1 LVVRYSMTTR
11 ARARAA
17 VRGMAADAQGP
28 RLRSRWRRI
37 GAGRITHICLRTVE
51 FIAALFIVGGLALA
65 SLLARGPL
73 RLVGMH
79 DQIQTSLQERVG
91 DRYAI
96 VLGPTYLMHD
106 SWGVGLGFKGLTVRD
121 AAGRTVLS
129 APSGKI
135 GLDPFAAALLD
146 VRVRRLELDGL
157 DLRLRVAADG
167 ALSLAVA
174 SDSGATPIPLLSPV
188 SAGAG
193 GTGLPALVGAAVE
206 TMAGATQALDR
217 LTLANGH
224 FEIDNEATQRSVVY
238 NDFAVVFDHSG
249 SSARATLSATG
260 PAGPW
265 TIAAQAA
272 EGDARTLSIR
282 AHDLSLADLQT
293 FDKKPTP
300 LTAEG
305 PVAIKLDAELAS
317 DSALRAFT
325 GQFTVGA
332 GRVRIN
338 NPDATPFF
346 IDEAS
351 GAVAWD
357 EDARRFRID
366 RLQVLAGLTH
376 VEMQGWMAPPADTA
390 KVWTTHLESRDAQFS
405 PERPGANPVPVE
417 SMVAD
422 ARFLETTSQFILDG
436 FTARGPTVD
445 VAVKAETAPDGD
457 GSSLKLNIDV
467 GPSATADLIRLWPQF
482 INPDV
487 REWCAQNL
495 HGGRLQGSLKSN
507 WTAADLDAMAHKRGL
522 PRESLHGEFTTR
534 DVGVDLL
541 PGLPIMMTDVG
552 TGSFTGHEFTVSGNH
567 ATMALSPS
575 RRVQANDLAFTVP
588 DITPRPIVDASSRAH
603 MTGTADSLADLLM
616 REPLRRQAGLTL
628 DPATVKGQ
636 AEGDLVLALKLG
648 KTARPEDTQ
657 FHASGALD
665 NLQIEKFLADE
676 KLDSATASFEADRNV
691 LKIAGDGELLG
702 AATHVDVA
710 RAPGEEGSAT
720 ITFALDAAGRAKRGL
735 NFGSWLTGPLPIK
748 LKAPLTRA
756 SAEVEIDLT
765 PAGVDNPV
773 PGLSKP
779 AGKPGKATFLV
790 KPTPDGASLS
800 NIAIELGVPMFRGSA
815 QMDPAGAIESATI
828 TQARIA
834 AGDDFKFDVVN
845 GESSLKVSAR
855 GASLDARA
863 FVKSI
868 LEGGSSGQSATKDF
882 DLDARIA
889 SVTGS
894 NKQAI
899 TNMELTASRRGGET
913 RLGNL
918 RGRIGG
924 GAVTATGSGGETRI
938 STSDAGALLRFAN
951 LYSHLEGGD
960 LNLLLRSRGEVSA
973 GEATL
978 TDFVLRDEPAFR
990 QLVSAAPQRASA
1002 GGAAAPVDAAR
1013 VRFEKMTASFERSPG
1028 KLTIQDGVIYNPS
1041 IGLTTQG
1048 AIDFEHN
1055 QIDVSGSFVPA
1066 YTVNTMLTKIPLV
1079 GVLLSGGENDGV
1091 FGLNYRVH
1099 GSMSS
1104 PTLTVNPLSA
1114 IAPGILRRILGAIDG
1129 TTSRGAAHEPAGTAD
1144 TATRRPAR

>member
-1 LVVRYSMTTR
+1 M
-11 ARARAA
+11 
-17 VRGMAADAQGP
+17 RGMAADAQGP
-28 RLRSRWRRI
+28 RLPSRWRRI
-37 GAGRITHICLRTVE
+37 GAGRVAHICLRTVE
-51 FIAALFIVGGLALA
+51 VIAALFIVGGLALA

-96 VLGPTYLMHD
+96 LLGPTYLMHD

-129 APSGKI
+129 APSGKL

-174 SDSGATPIPLLSPV
+174 SDPGATPIPLPGPV

-193 GTGLPALVGAAVE
+193 GTGLAPLVGGAVE
-206 TMAGATQALDR
+206 AMAGATQALDR

-224 FEIDNEATQRSVVY
+224 FEIDNEATQRSVIY

-249 SSARATLSATG
+249 SSARAALSATG

-265 TIAAQAA
+265 TITAQAA
-272 EGDARTLSIR
+272 EGDTRTLSIR

-293 FDKKPTP
+293 FDKKPP
-300 LTAEG
+300 PVTAEG
-305 PVAIKLDAELAS
+305 PVAIKLDAELTP
-317 DSALRAFT
+317 DSALRAFS
-325 GQFTVGA
+325 GQFSIGA
-332 GRVRIN
+332 GRVRID
-338 NPDATPFF
+338 NPDAVPFF

-351 GAVAWD
+351 GAMAWD
-357 EDARRFRID
+357 EDARRFRIV

-376 VEMQGWMAPPADTA
+376 VDAQGWMAPPTDTA
-390 KVWTTHLESRDAQFS
+390 KIWTTHLESRDAQFG
-405 PERPGANPVPVE
+405 PERPGATPVALE
-417 SMVAD
+417 SMVFD
-422 ARFLETTSQFILDG
+422 ARFLEATSRFILDG
-436 FTARGPTVD
+436 LTARGPTVD

-457 GSSLKLNIDV
+457 GSSLKLNIDA
-467 GPSATADLIRLWPQF
+467 GSSATADLIRLWPQF

-495 HGGRLQGSLKSN
+495 HGGRLQGSLTAN

-541 PGLPIMMTDVG
+541 PGLPIMMTDEG

-603 MTGTADSLADLLM
+603 MTGTADSLADLVM
-616 REPLRRQAGLTL
+616 REPLRRQAGLTI

-636 AEGDLVLALKLG
+636 AEGDLVLDLKLG

-676 KLDSATASFEADRNV
+676 KFESATASFEADRNT

-779 AGKPGKATFLV
+779 AGKPGRATFLV
-790 KPTPDGASLS
+790 KPQAVGASLG
-800 NIAIELGVPMFRGSA
+800 NIVIDLGVPVFRGSA
-815 QMDPAGAIESATI
+815 QMDSAGAVESATI

-834 AGDDFKFDVVN
+834 AGDDFKVDVVN
-845 GESSLKVSAR
+845 GQSSLKISAR

-863 FVKSI
+863 FVRSI
-868 LEGGSSGQSATKDF
+868 LEGSSSGQSAKDF
-882 DLDARIA
+882 DLDAKIA
-889 SVTGS
+889 SVTGA

-899 TNMELTASRRGGET
+899 TNMDLTASRRDGET
-913 RLGNL
+913 RLGTL
-918 RGRIGG
+918 RGRIGA
-924 GAVTATGSGGETRI
+924 GAVVATGSSGETRI

-960 LNLLLRSRGEVSA
+960 LNLLLRSRGEASA

-990 QLVSAAPQRASA
+990 QLVSAAPQRASQ
-1002 GGAAAPVDAAR
+1002 GAAPTVDAAR
-1013 VRFEKMTASFERSPG
+1013 VHFEKMTATFERSPG
-1028 KLTIQDGVIYNPS
+1028 KLAIEDAVIYNPS
-1041 IGLTTQG
+1041 VGITAQG
-1048 AIDFEHN
+1048 GVDFERN
-1055 QIDVSGSFVPA
+1055 QLDLSGSFVPA
-1066 YTVNTMLTKIPLV
+1066 YSVNTMLTKIPLV
-1079 GVLLSGGENDGV
+1079 GLLLSGGENGGV
-1091 FGLNYRVH
+1091 FGINYRVH
-1099 GSMSS
+1099 GSMSD
-1104 PTLTVNPLSA
+1104 PTVSVNPLSA
-1114 IAPGILRRILGAIDG
+1114 IAPGIFHRILSAIDG
-1129 TTSRGAAHEPAGTAD
+1129 TTSRGAGVHEPAETGA
-1144 TATRRPAR
+1144 TATRRPTR

>member
-1 LVVRYSMTTR
+1 M
-11 ARARAA
+11 
-17 VRGMAADAQGP
+17 RGMAADAEGP
-28 RLRSRWRRI
+28 RLRPRRRRLAARRI
-37 GAGRITHICLRTVE
+37 AHICLRLVE
-51 FIAALFIVGGLALA
+51 CVAALFIVGGLALA

-96 VLGPTYLMHD
+96 NLGPTYLMHD

-129 APSGKI
+129 APSGKL

-174 SDSGATPIPLLSPV
+174 SDSGATPIPLS
-188 SAGAG
+188 GATLEG
-193 GTGLPALVGAAVE
+193 ESGPALAALVRAAAE
-206 TMAGATQALDR
+206 TMAGAAQALDR

-224 FEIDNEATQRSVVY
+224 FEVENEATQRSVVY
-238 NDFAVVFDHSG
+238 NDFAVTFDHSG
-249 SSARATLSATG
+249 STANARISATG

-265 TIAAQAA
+265 TIAAHASD
-272 EGDARTLSIR
+272 GDAPTLSIQG
-282 AHDLSLADLQT
+282 HDLSLADLQT
-293 FDKKPTP
+293 FDRRPPP

-305 PVAIKLDAELAS
+305 PIAFRVDAAVTPE
-317 DSALRAFT
+317 SALRELTGRFT
-325 GQFTVGA
+325 LGA

-338 NPDATPFF
+338 NPDAAPFF

-351 GAVAWD
+351 GAMAWD
-357 EDARRFRID
+357 EGARRFRID

-376 VEMQGWMAPPADTA
+376 VETHGWVAPPADA
-390 KVWTTHLESRDAQFS
+390 ARVWSAHLESDGAQFG
-405 PERPGANPVPVE
+405 PERPGANPVALQ
-417 SMVAD
+417 SMVFD
-422 ARFLETTSQFILDG
+422 ARFLETTSHFIIDG
-436 FTARGPTVD
+436 LTARGPTVD
-445 VAVKAETAPDGD
+445 VTLKAETAPDGE
-457 GSSLKLNIDV
+457 GSSLKLAIDA
-467 GPSATADLIRLWPQF
+467 GPSATSDLIRLWPQF

-487 REWCAQNL
+487 RQWCAENL
-495 HGGRLQGSLKSN
+495 HGGRLQGSMKAD
-507 WTAADLDAMAHKRGL
+507 WTAADLDAMEHKRGL
-522 PRESLHGEFTTR
+522 PRDSLHGEFTTH
-534 DVGVDLL
+534 DVGVDLM
-541 PGLPIMMTDVG
+541 PGLPIMVTDEGSG
-552 TGSFTGHEFTVSGNH
+552 TFTGHEFTVSGSH
-567 ATMALSPS
+567 ATMVLSPS
-575 RRVQANDLAFTVP
+575 RRVQANSLTFTVP
-588 DITPRPIVDASSRAH
+588 DTTPRAIVDASAKAH
-603 MTGTADSLADLLM
+603 MSGTADALADLLM
-616 REPLRRQAGLTL
+616 REPLRRQAGLAL
-628 DPATVKGQ
+628 DPGTVKGQ

-676 KLDSATASFEADRNV
+676 KLDQATAAFEADRTE
-691 LKIAGDGELLG
+691 LKIVGDGQLLG
-702 AATHVDVA
+702 APTHVDVA
-710 RAPGEEGSAT
+710 RAPGEEGTAT

-765 PAGVDNPV
+765 AAGVDNPV

-800 NIAIELGVPMFRGSA
+800 NIAIELSGPTFRGSA
-815 QMDPAGAIESATI
+815 QMDPSGAVESATI
-828 TQARIA
+828 TQGRIA
-834 AGDDFKFDVVN
+834 PGDDFKVDAVN
-845 GESSLKVSAR
+845 GPASLKLSVR

-868 LEGGSSGQSATKDF
+868 LEGTSSGHAATKDF
-882 DLDARIA
+882 DLDAKIA
-889 SVTGS
+889 NVAGS

-913 RLGNL
+913 RLGRL
-918 RGRIGG
+918 RGRIGA
-924 GAVTATGSGGETRI
+924 GAVMATGSGGETRI
-938 STSDAGALLRFAN
+938 TTSDAGALLRFAN

-960 LNLLLRSRGEVSA
+960 LNLLLRSRGDVSA
-973 GEATL
+973 GDALL

-990 QLVSAAPQRASA
+990 QLVSAGPQRASA
-1002 GGAAAPVDAAR
+1002 NGGAPIDAAR
-1013 VRFEKMTASFERSPG
+1013 VRFEKMTASFERAPG
-1028 KLTIQDGVIYNPS
+1028 KIAIRDGVIYNPS

-1066 YTVNTMLTKIPLV
+1066 YSVNTMLTKIPLV
-1079 GVLLSGGENDGV
+1079 GLLLSGGNNDGV
-1091 FGLNYRVH
+1091 FGLSYRVH
-1099 GSMSS
+1099 GSMSG

-1129 TTSRGAAHEPAGTAD
+1129 TTSHGGARDPDETSE
-1144 TATRRPAR
+1144 TVTRPPAR

>member
-1 LVVRYSMTTR
+1 MTTR

-96 VLGPTYLMHD
+96 ILGPPYLMHV

-135 GLDPFAAALLD
+135 GLDPFAAAFLD

-174 SDSGATPIPLLSPV
+174 SDSGATPIPLPSPV

-193 GTGLPALVGAAVE
+193 GTGLAALVGAAVE

-272 EGDARTLSIR
+272 EGDARTLSIQ

-293 FDKKPTP
+293 FDKKPPP

-305 PVAIKLDAELAS
+305 PVAIKLDAELAP

-325 GQFTVGA
+325 GQFSIGA

-405 PERPGANPVPVE
+405 HERPGANPVPVE

-487 REWCAQNL
+487 REWCAQSL

-522 PRESLHGEFTTR
+522 PRESLQGEFTTR

-657 FHASGALD
+657 FHAGGALD
-665 NLQIEKFLADE
+665 NLQIERFLADE
-676 KLDSATASFEADRNV
+676 KLESATATFEADRNV

-735 NFGSWLTGPLPIK
+735 NFGSWLTGSLPIK

-765 PAGVDNPV
+765 PAGVDNFV

-790 KPTPDGASLS
+790 KPAPEGASLS

-834 AGDDFKFDVVN
+834 AGDDFKVDVVN

-863 FVKSI
+863 FVRSI

-899 TNMELTASRRGGET
+899 TNLELTASRRGGET

-918 RGRIGG
+918 RGRIGA

-1091 FGLNYRVH
+1091 FGLSYRVH

-1114 IAPGILRRILGAIDG
+1114 IAPGILRRILAAIDG

>member
-1 LVVRYSMTTR
+1 
-11 ARARAA
+11 
-17 VRGMAADAQGP
+17 MAADAQGP

-37 GAGRITHICLRTVE
+37 GAARITHVCLRTVE

-96 VLGPTYLMHD
+96 DLGPTYLMHD

-174 SDSGATPIPLLSPV
+174 SDSGATPIPLPSPAF
-188 SAGAG
+188 AGAG
-193 GTGLPALVGAAVE
+193 GTGLAALVGAAVE
-206 TMAGATQALDR
+206 AMAGATQALDR

-224 FEIDNEATQRSVVY
+224 FEIDNEATQRSVIY

-249 SSARATLSATG
+249 SSAHAALSATG

-265 TIAAQAA
+265 TITAQAA
-272 EGDARTLSIR
+272 EGDGRTLSIR
-282 AHDLSLADLQT
+282 AHDLSLADLQA
-293 FDKKPTP
+293 FDKKPPP

-305 PVAIKLDAELAS
+305 PVAIKLDAELAP
-317 DSALRAFT
+317 DSTLRSFT
-325 GQFTVGA
+325 GRFTIGA
-332 GRVRIN
+332 GRVHIN
-338 NPDATPFF
+338 NPDAVPFF

-351 GAVAWD
+351 GAIAWD
-357 EDARRFRID
+357 ENARRYRVD

-376 VEMQGWMAPPADTA
+376 VDAQGWMAPPTDTA
-390 KVWTTHLESRDAQFS
+390 KVWTAHLESRGAQFG
-405 PERPGANPVPVE
+405 PERPGANPVTLE
-417 SMVAD
+417 SMVFD
-422 ARFLETTSQFILDG
+422 ARFLETPSRFILDG
-436 FTARGPTVD
+436 LTARGPTVD
-445 VAVKAETAPDGD
+445 VAVKAATAPDGD
-457 GSSLKLNIDV
+457 GSSLKLDIDA
-467 GPSATADLIRLWPQF
+467 GPSATSDLIRLWPQF

-495 HGGRLQGSLKSN
+495 HGGRLQGSLKAN

-541 PGLPIMMTDVG
+541 PGLPIMMTDQG

-567 ATMALSPS
+567 ATMVLSPS
-575 RRVQANDLAFTVP
+575 RRVQASDLAFTVP
-588 DITPRPIVDASSRAH
+588 DITPRPIVDASAKAH

-657 FHASGALD
+657 FHASGSLD

-710 RAPGEEGSAT
+710 RAPGEEGLAT

-756 SAEVEIDLT
+756 NAEVEIDLT
-765 PAGVDNPV
+765 PASVDNPV

-779 AGKPGKATFLV
+779 AGRPGKATFLV
-790 KPTPDGASLS
+790 RPTPEGASLS
-800 NIAIELGVPMFRGSA
+800 NIAVELGVPMFRGSA

-834 AGDDFKFDVVN
+834 AGDDFKVDVVN
-845 GESSLKVSAR
+845 GPASLKVSAR

-868 LEGGSSGQSATKDF
+868 LDGSSSGQSATKDF
-882 DLDARIA
+882 DIDARIA
-889 SVTGS
+889 SVLGS

-899 TNMELTASRRGGET
+899 TNMELTASRRGGQT

-960 LNLLLRSRGEVSA
+960 LNLLLRSRGDLSA

-978 TDFVLRDEPAFR
+978 IDFVLRDEPAFR
-990 QLVSAAPQRASA
+990 QLISAGPQRTTEG
-1002 GGAAAPVDAAR
+1002 GGAPIDASR
-1013 VRFEKMTASFERSPG
+1013 VRFEKMTASFERTPG
-1028 KLTIQDGVIYNPS
+1028 KLAIEDGVIYNPS
-1041 IGLTTQG
+1041 VGLTTQG
-1048 AIDFEHN
+1048 GIDFEHN

-1079 GVLLSGGENDGV
+1079 GLLLSGGENDGV
-1091 FGLNYRVH
+1091 FGLSYRVH

-1104 PTLTVNPLSA
+1104 PTLSVNPLSA
-1114 IAPGILRRILGAIDG
+1114 IAPGILRRMLGAIDG
-1129 TTSRGAAHEPAGTAD
+1129 TTSRGAAREPAATGD
-1144 TATRRPAR
+1144 TATRRPAAR

>member
-1 LVVRYSMTTR
+1 M
-11 ARARAA
+11 
-17 VRGMAADAQGP
+17 
-28 RLRSRWRRI
+28 
-37 GAGRITHICLRTVE
+37 
-51 FIAALFIVGGLALA
+51 AALFIVGGLALA

-96 VLGPTYLMHD
+96 DLGPTYLMHD

-135 GLDPFAAALLD
+135 GLDLFAAALLD

-174 SDSGATPIPLLSPV
+174 GDSGATPIPLPSAASSGGASP
-188 SAGAG
+188 
-193 GTGLPALVGAAVE
+193 GLVALVRAAAE

-238 NDFAVVFDHSG
+238 KDFAVTFDHSG
-249 SSARATLSATG
+249 SRAHAAISATG

-265 TIAAQAA
+265 TIAAQASG
-272 EGDARTLSIR
+272 GDAPTLSIQGR
-282 AHDLSLADLQT
+282 DLSLADLQA
-293 FDKKPTP
+293 FDTKPPP

-305 PVAIKLDAELAS
+305 PIAFKLDAEVTAES
-317 DSALRAFT
+317 TLRAFT
-325 GQFTVGA
+325 GRFTVGA
-332 GRVRIN
+332 GRVRFN
-338 NPDATPFF
+338 NPDAVPFF
-346 IDEAS
+346 LDEAS

-357 EDARRFRID
+357 EDARRFRVD
-366 RLQVLAGLTH
+366 RIQVLAGLTH
-376 VEMQGWMAPPADTA
+376 VEMQGWMAPPAGA
-390 KVWTTHLESRDAQFS
+390 ARVWSAHLESQGAQLG
-405 PERPGANPVPVE
+405 PERPGANPVVLE
-417 SMVAD
+417 SMVLD
-422 ARFLETTSQFILDG
+422 ARFLETTSQFILEG
-436 FTARGPTVD
+436 LKARGPSVD
-445 VAVKAETAPDGD
+445 VAVSAETAPDGD
-457 GSSLKLNIDV
+457 GSSLKLNIDA
-467 GPSATADLIRLWPQF
+467 GSSATADLIRLWPQY

-495 HGGRLQGSLKSN
+495 HGGRLQGSLKANFS
-507 WTAADLDAMAHKRGL
+507 AADMDAMAHKRGL
-522 PRESLHGEFTTR
+522 PRESLHGEFTTH
-534 DVGVDLL
+534 DVGVDLM
-541 PGLPIMMTDVG
+541 PGLPVMMTEEG
-552 TGSFTGHEFTVSGNH
+552 TGSFTGHEFSVSGNH
-567 ATMALSPS
+567 AIMVLSPS

-588 DITPRPIVDASSRAH
+588 DITPRPIVDASAKAH

-616 REPLRRQAGLTL
+616 LEPLRRQAGLTL
-628 DPATVKGQ
+628 DPATVKGH
-636 AEGDLVLALKLG
+636 AEGDLVLDLKLG

-665 NLQIEKFLADE
+665 DLQIDKFLGGE
-676 KLDSATASFEADRNV
+676 KLESATASFEADRNA
-691 LKIAGDGELLG
+691 LKIIGDGEVLG

-720 ITFALDAAGRAKRGL
+720 ITFVVDAAGRAKRGL

-756 SAEVEIDLT
+756 NAEVEIDLT
-765 PAGVDNPV
+765 PAGIDNPI

-790 KPTPDGASLS
+790 KPAAEGASLS

-815 QMDPAGAIESATI
+815 QMSPDGGVESATI

-834 AGDDFKFDVVN
+834 AGDDFKVDVVN
-845 GESSLKVSAR
+845 GQSSLKISAR
-855 GASLDARA
+855 GASLDARP

-868 LEGGSSGQSATKDF
+868 LEGTSSGQTAAKDF

-894 NKQAI
+894 YKQTI

-918 RGRIGG
+918 RGRIGAG
-924 GAVTATGSGGETRI
+924 TVAATGSSGETRI
-938 STSDAGALLRFAN
+938 TTSDAGALVRFAN
-951 LYSHLEGGD
+951 LYSHLEGGQ
-960 LNLLLRSRGEVSA
+960 LSLLLRSRGEVSA

-990 QLVSAAPQRASA
+990 QLVSAAPQRASD
-1002 GGAAAPVDAAR
+1002 GKAAPVDAAR
-1013 VRFEKMTASFERSPG
+1013 VTFEKMTASFERSPG
-1028 KLTIQDGVIYNPS
+1028 KLAIQDAVIYNPNVG
-1041 IGLTTQG
+1041 ITAQG
-1048 AIDFEHN
+1048 GIDFQHN
-1055 QIDVSGSFVPA
+1055 QVDLSGSFVPA
-1066 YTVNTMLTKIPLV
+1066 YSVNTMLTKIPLV
-1079 GVLLSGGENDGV
+1079 GLLLSGGENGGV
-1091 FGLNYRVH
+1091 FGINYRVH
-1099 GSMSS
+1099 GSMTDPAVS
-1104 PTLTVNPLSA
+1104 VNPLSA
-1114 IAPGILRRILGAIDG
+1114 IAPGIFHRILSAIDG
-1129 TTSRGAAHEPAGTAD
+1129 TTTRGADVHEPAETGD
-1144 TATRRPAR
+1144 TATTRRPAR

>member
-1 LVVRYSMTTR
+1 MRN
-11 ARARAA
+11 
-17 VRGMAADAQGP
+17 MAADAQGP
-28 RLRSRWRRI
+28 RLRSRWPRI
-37 GAGRITHICLRTVE
+37 PAGRLTHVCLRTVE
-51 FIAALFIVGGLALA
+51 FAAALFIVGGLALA

-96 VLGPTYLMHD
+96 ALGPTYLMHD
-106 SWGVGLGFKGLTVRD
+106 SWGVGLGFKGFTVRD

-129 APSGKI
+129 APSGKL
-135 GLDPFAAALLD
+135 GLDPFRLPFLD
-146 VRVRRLELDGL
+146 VRVSRLELDGL
-157 DLRLRVAADG
+157 DMRLRVAADG

-174 SDSGATPIPLLSPV
+174 SDSGGTPIPL
-188 SAGAG
+188 AGVTSTDG
-193 GTGLPALVGAAVE
+193 NDTGLAAFVRAAAE

-238 NDFAVVFDHSG
+238 KDFAVTFDHSG
-249 SSARATLSATG
+249 STAHARIAATG

-265 TIAAQAA
+265 TIAAQASDSSA
-272 EGDARTLSIR
+272 PTLSVQG
-282 AHDLSLADLQT
+282 HDLSLADLQA
-293 FDKKPTP
+293 FDKAPPP

-305 PVAIKLDAELAS
+305 PIAFKLDAELTPE
-317 DSALRAFT
+317 SALRAFAAR
-325 GQFTVGA
+325 FTVGA

-338 NPDATPFF
+338 NPDAVPFS

-351 GAVAWD
+351 GAMAWD
-357 EDARRFRID
+357 QDARRFRVD

-376 VEMQGWMAPPADTA
+376 VEAQGWIAPPADAA
-390 KVWTTHLESRDAQFS
+390 KVWNAHLESSRAQFS
-405 PERPGANPVPVE
+405 PERPGANPVALE
-417 SMVAD
+417 SIIFD
-422 ARFLETTSQFILDG
+422 ARFLEPTSQFVIDG
-436 FTARGPTVD
+436 LRARGPTVD
-445 VAVKAETAPDGD
+445 VAIKAETAPDGK
-457 GSSLKLNIDV
+457 GSSLKLGIDV
-467 GPSATADLIRLWPQF
+467 GPSATSDLIRLWPQF

-495 HGGRLQGSLKSN
+495 HGGRLQGSLKAD

-541 PGLPIMMTDVG
+541 PGLPVMMTDEG
-552 TGSFTGHEFTVSGNH
+552 TGSFTGHEFTVSGNR
-567 ATMALSPS
+567 ATMVLSPS
-575 RRVQANDLAFTVP
+575 RRVQANGLVFTVP
-588 DITPRPIVDASSRAH
+588 DITPRPIIDASAQAH
-603 MTGTADSLADLLM
+603 MTGTADALADLLM

-636 AEGDLVLALKLG
+636 AEGDLVLDLKLG

-657 FHASGALD
+657 FHATGELD

-676 KLDSATASFEADRNV
+676 KLDSATAVFEADRNA

-710 RAPGEEGSAT
+710 RALGEEGSAT
-720 ITFALDAAGRAKRGL
+720 VTFALDAAGRAKRGL

-790 KPTPDGASLS
+790 KPTPEGASLS
-800 NIAIELGVPMFRGSA
+800 NIAIELGVPMLHGSA
-815 QMDPAGAIESATI
+815 QMDPDGAIESATI

-834 AGDDFKFDVVN
+834 PGDDFKVDVVN
-845 GESSLKVSAR
+845 GPASLKASVR

-863 FVKSI
+863 FVKSV
-868 LEGGSSGQSATKDF
+868 LEGTSSGQAAAKDF
-882 DLDARIA
+882 DLDAKIA
-889 SVTGS
+889 SVIGS
-894 NKQAI
+894 NKQTI
-899 TNMELTASRRGGET
+899 TNMELTASRRAGET
-913 RLGNL
+913 RFGSLH
-918 RGRIGG
+918 GRIGAG
-924 GAVTATGSGGETRI
+924 VVMATGSGGETRI

-960 LNLLLRSRGEVSA
+960 LNLLLRSHGDLSA

-990 QLVSAAPQRASA
+990 QLVSAAPQRASE
-1002 GGAAAPVDAAR
+1002 GGAAAVDAAR
-1013 VRFEKMTASFERSPG
+1013 VRFEKMTASFERTPG
-1028 KLTIQDGVIYNPS
+1028 KLAIQDAVIYNPS
-1041 IGLTTQG
+1041 VGLTAQG
-1048 AIDFEHN
+1048 GIDFEHN
-1055 QIDVSGSFVPA
+1055 QVDLSGSFVPA

-1079 GVLLSGGENDGV
+1079 GVLLSGGQNDGV
-1091 FGLNYRVH
+1091 FGLSYRVH
-1099 GSMSS
+1099 GSMSG

-1114 IAPGILRRILGAIDG
+1114 IAPGILRRMLGAIDG
-1129 TTSRGAAHEPAGTAD
+1129 TTSRGAHEPAEAGD
-1144 TATRRPAR
+1144 TVTRRPAR

>member
-1 LVVRYSMTTR
+1 MTTRTR
-11 ARARAA
+11 ARAAM
-17 VRGMAADAQGP
+17 RGMAADAQGP

-37 GAGRITHICLRTVE
+37 GAGRIAHICLRTVE
-51 FIAALFIVGGLALA
+51 CIAVLFIVGGLALA

-167 ALSLAVA
+167 ALSLAVV
-174 SDSGATPIPLLSPV
+174 SDSGATPIPLPSPV

-193 GTGLPALVGAAVE
+193 GTGLAVLVGAAVE
-206 TMAGATQALDR
+206 TMAGATLALDR
-217 LTLANGH
+217 FTLANGH

-272 EGDARTLSIR
+272 EGDARTLSIQ

-293 FDKKPTP
+293 FDKKPPP

-305 PVAIKLDAELAS
+305 PVAIKLDAELAP
-317 DSALRAFT
+317 DSALRAFS
-325 GQFTVGA
+325 GQFSIGA

-338 NPDATPFF
+338 K
-346 IDEAS
+346 
-351 GAVAWD
+351 
-357 EDARRFRID
+357 
-366 RLQVLAGLTH
+366 LQVLAGLTH

-588 DITPRPIVDASSRAH
+588 DITPRPIVDATSRAH

-628 DPATVKGQ
+628 DPATIKGQ

-657 FHASGALD
+657 FHAGGALD

-676 KLDSATASFEADRNV
+676 KLESATATFEADRDS
-691 LKIAGDGELLG
+691 LKIAGDGQVFG
-702 AATHVDVA
+702 TPTHVEVA

-720 ITFALDAAGRAKRGL
+720 ITFALDAAGRARRGI
-735 NFGSWLTGPLPIK
+735 NFGSWLTGSLPIK

-765 PAGVDNPV
+765 PAGVENPV

-790 KPTPDGASLS
+790 KPSPEGASLS
-800 NIAIELGVPMFRGSA
+800 NIAIELGVPIFRGSA

-834 AGDDFKFDVVN
+834 AGDDFKVDVIN
-845 GESSLKVSAR
+845 GESSLKISAR

-882 DLDARIA
+882 DLDARIVI
-889 SVTGS
+889 VTGS

-913 RLGNL
+913 RLGDL

-978 TDFVLRDEPAFR
+978 TDFILRDEPAFR

-1091 FGLNYRVH
+1091 FGLSYRVH

-1114 IAPGILRRILGAIDG
+1114 IAPGILRRILAAIDG

>member
-1 LVVRYSMTTR
+1 MTTR

-28 RLRSRWRRI
+28 RLRPRWRRI
-37 GAGRITHICLRTVE
+37 SAGRITHICLRTVE
-51 FIAALFIVGGLALA
+51 FIAALFIISGLALA

-106 SWGVGLGFKGLTVRD
+106 SWGVGLGFKGFTVRD

-129 APSGKI
+129 APSGKL

-174 SDSGATPIPLLSPV
+174 SDSVATPIPLPGATS
-188 SAGAG
+188 SASGGAP
-193 GTGLPALVGAAVE
+193 GLAALVRAAAE
-206 TMAGATQALDR
+206 TMAGAAQALDR

-224 FEIDNEATQRSVVY
+224 FEIQNDATQRSVVY
-238 NDFAVVFDHSG
+238 RDFAVVFDHSV
-249 SSARATLSATG
+249 SRAQATISATG

-265 TIAAQAA
+265 TIAAQASD
-272 EGDARTLSIR
+272 GDAPTLSIQG
-282 AHDLSLADLQT
+282 HDLSLADLQA
-293 FDKKPTP
+293 FDKKPPP

-305 PVAIKLDAELAS
+305 PIAFRLDAEVTPE
-317 DSALRAFT
+317 SALRVFT
-325 GQFTVGA
+325 GRFTVGA

-338 NPDATPFF
+338 NPDAVPFF

-351 GAVAWD
+351 GAMAWD
-357 EDARRFRID
+357 EDVRRFRVD

-376 VEMQGWMAPPADTA
+376 VEMQGWMAPPTDTTR
-390 KVWTTHLESRDAQFS
+390 VWTTHLESRDAQFS

-417 SMVAD
+417 SLVAD
-422 ARFLETTSQFILDG
+422 ARFLETTSQFILDRL
-436 FTARGPTVD
+436 TARGPTVD
-445 VAVKAETAPDGD
+445 VGVRAEAAPDGD

-495 HGGRLQGSLKSN
+495 HGGRLQGSLKAN
-507 WTAADLDAMAHKRGL
+507 WTAADMDAMAHKRGL
-522 PRESLHGEFTTR
+522 PRESLHGEFTTH
-534 DVGVDLL
+534 DVGVDLM
-541 PGLPIMMTDVG
+541 PGLPIMMSDEG

-588 DITPRPIVDASSRAH
+588 DITPRAIVDASSKAH
-603 MTGTADSLADLLM
+603 MTGTADSLADLLT
-616 REPLRRQAGLTL
+616 REPLRRQVGLTI

-636 AEGDLVLALKLG
+636 AEGDLLLDLKLG

-657 FHASGALD
+657 FHVSGALE

-676 KLDSATASFEADRNV
+676 KLELATAAFQANRNM
-691 LKIAGDGELLG
+691 LKIVGDGDLLG
-702 AATHVDVA
+702 AATHVEVA
-710 RAPGEEGSAT
+710 RAPGEEGTAT
-720 ITFALDAAGRAKRGL
+720 LTFALDAAARARRGL
-735 NFGSWLTGPLPIK
+735 NFSSWLTGPLPVK
-748 LKAPLTRA
+748 LKAPLSRA

-765 PAGVDNPV
+765 PAGVDNFV

-790 KPTPDGASLS
+790 KPSPEGASLS

-834 AGDDFKFDVVN
+834 AGDDFKVDVVN
-845 GESSLKVSAR
+845 GESLLKISAH

-882 DLDARIA
+882 DLDARIG

-899 TNMELTASRRGGET
+899 TNMELTATRRGGET

-918 RGRIGG
+918 RGKIGA
-924 GAVTATGSGGETRI
+924 GAVVATGSGGETRI
-938 STSDAGALLRFAN
+938 STTDAGALVRFAN
-951 LYSHLEGGD
+951 LYSRLEGGD

-973 GEATL
+973 GEAAL

-990 QLVSAAPQRASA
+990 QLVSAAPQRTSEE
-1002 GGAAAPVDAAR
+1002 GVVSVDAAR
-1013 VRFEKMTASFERSPG
+1013 VRFQKMTASFERTPG
-1028 KLTIQDGVIYNPS
+1028 KLSIEDAVIYNPNV
-1041 IGLTTQG
+1041 GLTAQG
-1048 AIDFEHN
+1048 GIDFQHN
-1055 QIDVSGSFVPA
+1055 QIDLSGSFVPA

-1079 GVLLSGGENDGV
+1079 GVLLSGGENGGV
-1091 FGLNYRVH
+1091 FGINYRVH
-1099 GSMSS
+1099 GSMSD
-1104 PTLTVNPLSA
+1104 PTVSVNALSA
-1114 IAPGILRRILGAIDG
+1114 IAPGIFHRILSAIDG
-1129 TTSRGAAHEPAGTAD
+1129 TTSRSGARDPAETGAAM
-1144 TATRRPAR
+1144 TRRPAR

>member
-1 LVVRYSMTTR
+1 MTTR

-28 RLRSRWRRI
+28 RLRPRWRRI
-37 GAGRITHICLRTVE
+37 SAGRITHICLRTVE
-51 FIAALFIVGGLALA
+51 FIAALFIISGLALA

-106 SWGVGLGFKGLTVRD
+106 SWGVGLGFKGFTVRD

-129 APSGKI
+129 APSGKL

-174 SDSGATPIPLLSPV
+174 SDSVATPIPLPGATS
-188 SAGAG
+188 SASGGAP
-193 GTGLPALVGAAVE
+193 GLAALVRAAAE
-206 TMAGATQALDR
+206 TMAGAAQALDR

-224 FEIDNEATQRSVVY
+224 FEIQNDATQRSVVY
-238 NDFAVVFDHSG
+238 RDFAVVFDHSV
-249 SSARATLSATG
+249 SRAQATISATG

-265 TIAAQAA
+265 TIAAQASD
-272 EGDARTLSIR
+272 GDAPTLSIQG
-282 AHDLSLADLQT
+282 HDLSLADLQA
-293 FDKKPTP
+293 FDKKPPP

-305 PVAIKLDAELAS
+305 PIAFRLDAEVTPE
-317 DSALRAFT
+317 SALRVFT
-325 GQFTVGA
+325 GRFTVGA

-338 NPDATPFF
+338 NPDAVPFF

-351 GAVAWD
+351 GAMAWD
-357 EDARRFRID
+357 EDVRRFRVD

-376 VEMQGWMAPPADTA
+376 VEMQGWMAPPTDTTR
-390 KVWTTHLESRDAQFS
+390 VWTTHLESRDAQFS

-417 SMVAD
+417 SLVAD
-422 ARFLETTSQFILDG
+422 ARFLETTSQFILDRL
-436 FTARGPTVD
+436 TARGPTVD
-445 VAVKAETAPDGD
+445 VGVRAEAAPDGD

-495 HGGRLQGSLKSN
+495 HGGRLQGSLKAN
-507 WTAADLDAMAHKRGL
+507 WTAADMDAMAHKRGL
-522 PRESLHGEFTTR
+522 PRESLHGEFTTH
-534 DVGVDLL
+534 DVGVDLM
-541 PGLPIMMTDVG
+541 PGLPIMMSDEG

-588 DITPRPIVDASSRAH
+588 DITPRAIVDASSKAH
-603 MTGTADSLADLLM
+603 MTGTADSLADLLT
-616 REPLRRQAGLTL
+616 REPLRRQVGLTI

-636 AEGDLVLALKLG
+636 AEGDLLLDLKLG

-657 FHASGALD
+657 FHVSGALE

-676 KLDSATASFEADRNV
+676 KLESATAAFQANRNM
-691 LKIAGDGELLG
+691 LKIVGDGDLLG
-702 AATHVDVA
+702 AATHVEVA
-710 RAPGEEGSAT
+710 RAPGEEGTAT
-720 ITFALDAAGRAKRGL
+720 LTFALDAAARARRGL
-735 NFGSWLTGPLPIK
+735 NFSSWLTGPLPVK
-748 LKAPLTRA
+748 LKAPLSRA

-765 PAGVDNPV
+765 PAGVDNFV

-790 KPTPDGASLS
+790 KPSPEGASLS

-834 AGDDFKFDVVN
+834 AGDDFKVDVVN
-845 GESSLKVSAR
+845 GESLLKISAH

-882 DLDARIA
+882 DLDARIG

-899 TNMELTASRRGGET
+899 TNMELTATRRGGET

-918 RGRIGG
+918 RGKIGA
-924 GAVTATGSGGETRI
+924 GAVVATGSGGETRI
-938 STSDAGALLRFAN
+938 STTDAGALVRFAN
-951 LYSHLEGGD
+951 LYSRLEGGD

-973 GEATL
+973 GEAAL

-990 QLVSAAPQRASA
+990 QLVSAAPQRTSEE
-1002 GGAAAPVDAAR
+1002 GVVSVDAAR
-1013 VRFEKMTASFERSPG
+1013 VRFQKMTASFERTPG
-1028 KLTIQDGVIYNPS
+1028 KLSIEDAVIYNPNV
-1041 IGLTTQG
+1041 GLTAQG
-1048 AIDFEHN
+1048 GIDFQHN
-1055 QIDVSGSFVPA
+1055 QIDLSGSFVPA

-1079 GVLLSGGENDGV
+1079 GVLLSGGENGGV
-1091 FGLNYRVH
+1091 FGINYRVH
-1099 GSMSS
+1099 GSMSD
-1104 PTLTVNPLSA
+1104 PTVSVNALSA
-1114 IAPGILRRILGAIDG
+1114 IAPGIFHRILSAIDG
-1129 TTSRGAAHEPAGTAD
+1129 TTSRSGARDPAETGAAM
-1144 TATRRPAR
+1144 TRRPAR

>member
-1 LVVRYSMTTR
+1 M
-11 ARARAA
+11 
-17 VRGMAADAQGP
+17 RGMAADAEGP
-28 RLRSRWRRI
+28 RLRPRRRRLAARRI
-37 GAGRITHICLRTVE
+37 AHICLRLVE
-51 FIAALFIVGGLALA
+51 CVAALFIVGGLALA

-96 VLGPTYLMHD
+96 NLGPTYLMHD

-129 APSGKI
+129 APSGKL

-174 SDSGATPIPLLSPV
+174 SDSGATPIPLS
-188 SAGAG
+188 GATLEG
-193 GTGLPALVGAAVE
+193 ESGPALAALVRAAAE
-206 TMAGATQALDR
+206 TMAGAAQALDR

-224 FEIDNEATQRSVVY
+224 FEVENEATQRSVVY
-238 NDFAVVFDHSG
+238 NDFAVTFDHSG
-249 SSARATLSATG
+249 STANARISATG

-265 TIAAQAA
+265 TIAAHAS
-272 EGDARTLSIR
+272 EGDAPTLSIQG
-282 AHDLSLADLQT
+282 HDLSLADLQT
-293 FDKKPTP
+293 FDRRPPP

-305 PVAIKLDAELAS
+305 PIAFRVDAAVTPE
-317 DSALRAFT
+317 SALRELTGRFT
-325 GQFTVGA
+325 LGA

-338 NPDATPFF
+338 NPDAAPFF

-351 GAVAWD
+351 GAMAWD
-357 EDARRFRID
+357 EGARRFRID

-376 VEMQGWMAPPADTA
+376 VETHGWVAPPADA
-390 KVWTTHLESRDAQFS
+390 ARVWSAHLESDGAQFG
-405 PERPGANPVPVE
+405 PERPGANPVALQ
-417 SMVAD
+417 SMVFD
-422 ARFLETTSQFILDG
+422 ARFLETTSHFIIDG
-436 FTARGPTVD
+436 LTARGPTVD
-445 VAVKAETAPDGD
+445 VTLKAETAPDGE
-457 GSSLKLNIDV
+457 GSSLKLAIDA
-467 GPSATADLIRLWPQF
+467 GPSATSDLIRLWPQF

-487 REWCAQNL
+487 RQWCAENL
-495 HGGRLQGSLKSN
+495 HGGRLQGSMKAD
-507 WTAADLDAMAHKRGL
+507 WTAADLDAMEHKRGL
-522 PRESLHGEFTTR
+522 PRDSLHGEFTTH
-534 DVGVDLL
+534 DVGVDLM
-541 PGLPIMMTDVG
+541 PGLPIMVTDEGSG
-552 TGSFTGHEFTVSGNH
+552 TFTGHEFTVSGSH
-567 ATMALSPS
+567 ATMVLSPS
-575 RRVQANDLAFTVP
+575 RRVQANSLTFTVP
-588 DITPRPIVDASSRAH
+588 DTTPRAIVDASAKAH
-603 MTGTADSLADLLM
+603 MSGTADALADLLM
-616 REPLRRQAGLTL
+616 REPLRRQAGLAL
-628 DPATVKGQ
+628 DPGTVKGQ

-676 KLDSATASFEADRNV
+676 KLDQATAAFEADRTE
-691 LKIAGDGELLG
+691 LKIVGDGQLLG
-702 AATHVDVA
+702 APTHVDVA
-710 RAPGEEGSAT
+710 RAPGEEGTAT

-765 PAGVDNPV
+765 AAGVDNPV

-800 NIAIELGVPMFRGSA
+800 NIAIELSGPTFRGSA
-815 QMDPAGAIESATI
+815 QMDPSGAVESATI
-828 TQARIA
+828 TQGRIA
-834 AGDDFKFDVVN
+834 PGDDFKVDAVN
-845 GESSLKVSAR
+845 GPASLKLSVR

-868 LEGGSSGQSATKDF
+868 LEGTSSGHAATKDF
-882 DLDARIA
+882 DLDAKIA
-889 SVTGS
+889 NVAGS

-913 RLGNL
+913 RLGRL
-918 RGRIGG
+918 RGRIGA
-924 GAVTATGSGGETRI
+924 GAVMATGSGGETRI
-938 STSDAGALLRFAN
+938 TTSDAGALLRFAN

-960 LNLLLRSRGEVSA
+960 LNLLLRSRGDVSA
-973 GEATL
+973 GDALL

-990 QLVSAAPQRASA
+990 QLVSAGPQRASA
-1002 GGAAAPVDAAR
+1002 NGGAPIDAAR
-1013 VRFEKMTASFERSPG
+1013 VRFEKMTASFERAPG
-1028 KLTIQDGVIYNPS
+1028 KIAIRDGVIYNPS

-1066 YTVNTMLTKIPLV
+1066 YSVNTMLTKIPLV
-1079 GVLLSGGENDGV
+1079 GLLLSGGNNDGV
-1091 FGLNYRVH
+1091 FGLSYRVH
-1099 GSMSS
+1099 GSMSG

-1129 TTSRGAAHEPAGTAD
+1129 TTSHGGARDPDETSE
-1144 TATRRPAR
+1144 TVTRPPAR

>member
-1 LVVRYSMTTR
+1 MEL
-11 ARARAA
+11 
-17 VRGMAADAQGP
+17 
-28 RLRSRWRRI
+28 
-37 GAGRITHICLRTVE
+37 
-51 FIAALFIVGGLALA
+51 IAALFIVGGLALA

-96 VLGPTYLMHD
+96 ALGPTYLMHD

-174 SDSGATPIPLLSPV
+174 GDAGATPIPLPGPPSG
-188 SAGAG
+188 GAG
-193 GTGLPALVGAAVE
+193 GASLAALVGAGVE
-206 TMAGATQALDR
+206 AMAGATQALDR

-238 NDFAVVFDHSG
+238 SDFAVVFDHSG
-249 SSARATLSATG
+249 SIAHAALSATG

-265 TIAAQAA
+265 TISAQAA
-272 EGDARTLSIR
+272 EGDARTLSLQ

-293 FDKKPTP
+293 FDKKPPP

-305 PVAIKLDAELAS
+305 PVAIKLDAELAP
-317 DSALRAFT
+317 DSTLRAFT
-325 GQFTVGA
+325 GQFTIGA
-332 GRVRIN
+332 GRVHIN
-338 NPDATPFF
+338 NPDAVPFF
-346 IDEAS
+346 IDEAT
-351 GAVAWD
+351 GAIAWD
-357 EDARRFRID
+357 ADARHYRVD
-366 RLQVLAGLTH
+366 RLEVLAGLTH
-376 VEMQGWMAPPADTA
+376 VDAQGWLAPPTDTDR
-390 KVWTTHLESRDAQFS
+390 VWTTHLESHGAQFG
-405 PERPGANPVPVE
+405 PERPGANPVPLE
-417 SMVAD
+417 SMVVD
-422 ARFLETTSQFILDG
+422 ARFLEATSQFILDG
-436 FTARGPTVD
+436 LKARGPTVD
-445 VAVKAETAPDGD
+445 VAVKAEAAPDGE
-457 GSSLKLNIDV
+457 GSSLKLNIDA

-495 HGGRLQGSLKSN
+495 HGGRLQGSLKAN

-522 PRESLHGEFTTR
+522 PRESLHGEFTTH
-534 DVGVDLL
+534 DVGVDLM
-541 PGLPIMMTDVG
+541 PGLPIMMTDEGAG
-552 TGSFTGHEFTVSGNH
+552 TFTGHEFTVSGNH
-567 ATMALSPS
+567 ATMALSPT

-588 DITPRPIVDASSRAH
+588 DITPRAIVDASTRAH
-603 MTGTADSLADLLM
+603 MTGTADLLADLLM

-636 AEGDLVLALKLG
+636 AEGDLVLDLKLG

-665 NLQIEKFLADE
+665 NLQIDKFLADE
-676 KLDSATASFEADRNV
+676 KLESATASFEADRNT
-691 LKIAGDGELLG
+691 LKIAGDGEVLG
-702 AATHVDVA
+702 AATHIDVA
-710 RAPGEEGSAT
+710 RAPGEEGLAT
-720 ITFALDAAGRAKRGL
+720 ITFALDAAGRARRGI
-735 NFGSWLTGPLPIK
+735 NFGSWLTGSLPIK

-765 PAGVDNPV
+765 PAGVDNPI

-790 KPTPDGASLS
+790 KPSPEGATLS

-815 QMDPAGAIESATI
+815 QMDAAGAVESATI

-834 AGDDFKFDVVN
+834 AGDDFKVDVVN
-845 GESSLKVSAR
+845 GQSSLKISAH
-855 GASLDARA
+855 GASLDARP

-868 LEGGSSGQSATKDF
+868 LEGGPSGQSATKDF
-882 DLDARIA
+882 DINARIA
-889 SVTGS
+889 NVEGA

-913 RLGNL
+913 RLGSL

-938 STSDAGALLRFAN
+938 VTSDAGALLRFAN

-960 LNLLLRSRGEVSA
+960 LNLLLRSRGDVSA

-990 QLVSAAPQRASA
+990 QLVSAAPPRPSD
-1002 GGAAAPVDAAR
+1002 GAAAHVDASL
-1013 VRFEKMTASFERSPG
+1013 VRFEKMTASFERTPG
-1028 KLTIQDGVIYNPS
+1028 KLAIQDAVIYNPS
-1041 IGLTTQG
+1041 IGLTAQG
-1048 AIDFEHN
+1048 GIDFEHN
-1055 QIDVSGSFVPA
+1055 QLDLSGSFVPA
-1066 YTVNTMLTKIPLV
+1066 YSVNTMLTKIPLV

-1091 FGLNYRVH
+1091 FGLSYRVR

-1114 IAPGILRRILGAIDG
+1114 IAPGILRRMLGAIDG
-1129 TTSRGAAHEPAGTAD
+1129 TTSHGASAHEPAETGE

>member
-1 LVVRYSMTTR
+1 MTTR

-28 RLRSRWRRI
+28 RLRSRWPRI
-37 GAGRITHICLRTVE
+37 PASRLTHVCLRTVE
-51 FIAALFIVGGLALA
+51 FVAALFIVGGLALA

-96 VLGPTYLMHD
+96 ALGPTYLMHD
-106 SWGVGLGFKGLTVRD
+106 SWGVGLGFKGFTVRD

-129 APSGKI
+129 APSGKL
-135 GLDPFAAALLD
+135 GLDPFTLPFLD
-146 VRVRRLELDGL
+146 VRVSRLELDGL
-157 DLRLRVAADG
+157 DMRLRVAADG

-174 SDSGATPIPLLSPV
+174 SDSGATPIPLGGATSTEGNV
-188 SAGAG
+188 AG
-193 GTGLPALVGAAVE
+193 LAAFVRAAAE

-224 FEIDNEATQRSVVY
+224 FEIDNEATERSVVY
-238 NDFAVVFDHSG
+238 KDFAVTFDHSG
-249 SSARATLSATG
+249 SSAHARISATG

-265 TIAAQAA
+265 TITAKASDGGAP
-272 EGDARTLSIR
+272 TLSLQG
-282 AHDLSLADLQT
+282 HDLSLADLQA
-293 FDKKPTP
+293 FDKAPPP
-300 LTAEG
+300 LAAEG
-305 PVAIKLDAELAS
+305 PIAFKLDAELTPE
-317 DSALRAFT
+317 SALRAFAAR
-325 GQFTVGA
+325 FTVGA

-338 NPDATPFF
+338 NPDAVPFF

-351 GAVAWD
+351 GAMAWD
-357 EDARRFRID
+357 QDARRFRVD

-376 VEMQGWMAPPADTA
+376 IESKGWLAPPADAA
-390 KVWTTHLESRDAQFS
+390 KVWNAHLESRGAQFG
-405 PERPGANPVPVE
+405 PERPGANPVGLE
-417 SMVAD
+417 SIVFD
-422 ARFLETTSQFILDG
+422 ARFLEPTSQFIIDG
-436 FTARGPTVD
+436 LKARGPTVD
-445 VAVKAETAPDGD
+445 VAIRAETAPDGT
-457 GSSLKLNIDV
+457 GSSLKLGIDA
-467 GPSATADLIRLWPQF
+467 GPSATSDLIRLWPQF

-495 HGGRLQGSLKSN
+495 HGGQLQGSLKAD

-541 PGLPIMMTDVG
+541 PGLPIMMTDEG
-552 TGSFTGHEFTVSGNH
+552 TGSFTGHEFNLSGNR
-567 ATMALSPS
+567 ATMVLSPS
-575 RRVQANDLAFTVP
+575 RRVQANDLAFSIP
-588 DITPRPIVDASSRAH
+588 DTTPRPIVDASAKAH
-603 MTGTADSLADLLM
+603 MSGTADALADLLM

-636 AEGDLVLALKLG
+636 AEGDLALDLKLG
-648 KTARPEDTQ
+648 KAARPEDTQ
-657 FHASGALD
+657 FHATGALD
-665 NLQIEKFLADE
+665 SLQIEKFLADE
-676 KLDSATASFEADRNV
+676 KLDSATAVFEADRNT

-710 RAPGEEGSAT
+710 RAVGEEGSAT
-720 ITFALDAAGRAKRGL
+720 VTFALDAAGRAKRGL
-735 NFGSWLTGPLPIK
+735 NFGSWLTGPLSIK

-790 KPTPDGASLS
+790 KPTPEGASLS
-800 NIAIELGVPMFRGSA
+800 NIAIELGVPMLRGSA

-834 AGDDFKFDVVN
+834 PGDDFKVEVVN
-845 GESSLKVSAR
+845 SADSLKASVR

-863 FVKSI
+863 FVKSV
-868 LEGGSSGQSATKDF
+868 LEGASSGQTAAKDF
-882 DLDARIA
+882 DLDAKIG
-889 SVTGS
+889 SVIGS
-894 NKQAI
+894 NKQTI
-899 TNMELTASRRGGET
+899 TNMELTAFRRGGET
-913 RLGNL
+913 RLGSL
-918 RGRIGG
+918 RGRVGG

-938 STSDAGALLRFAN
+938 ATSDAGALLRFAN

-960 LNLLLRSRGEVSA
+960 LNLLLRSRGDASA
-973 GEATL
+973 GEAVL

-990 QLVSAAPQRASA
+990 RLVSAGPPGETESRTAPI
-1002 GGAAAPVDAAR
+1002 DAAR
-1013 VRFEKMTASFERSPG
+1013 VRFEKMTASFERTPG
-1028 KLTIQDGVIYNPS
+1028 KLGVQDAVIYNPNV
-1041 IGLTTQG
+1041 GLTAQG
-1048 AIDFEHN
+1048 GIDFQHN
-1055 QIDVSGSFVPA
+1055 QVDLSGSFVPA

-1079 GVLLSGGENDGV
+1079 GLLLSGGENGGV
-1091 FGLNYRVH
+1091 FGINYRVH
-1099 GSMSS
+1099 GSMSD

-1114 IAPGILRRILGAIDG
+1114 IAPGIFHRILSAIDG
-1129 TTSRGAAHEPAGTAD
+1129 TTTRGGMRDSVETD
-1144 TATRRPAR
+1144 DNTVTRRPATR

>member
-1 LVVRYSMTTR
+1 
-11 ARARAA
+11 
-17 VRGMAADAQGP
+17 MAADTQGP

-37 GAGRITHICLRTVE
+37 SAGRITHICLRTVE
-51 FIAALFIVGGLALA
+51 FVAALFIVGGLALA

-96 VLGPTYLMHD
+96 VLGPTYLMHN

-129 APSGKI
+129 APSGKL
-135 GLDPFAAALLD
+135 GLDPFAAAMLD

-174 SDSGATPIPLLSPV
+174 SDSGATPIALSG
-188 SAGAG
+188 GAMLPG
-193 GTGLPALVGAAVE
+193 GRAPGLAAVVGAAVE

-260 PAGPW
+260 PAGRW
-265 TIAAQAA
+265 TIGAQAS
-272 EGDARTLSIR
+272 EGNPRTLSIQ
-282 AHDLSLADLQT
+282 ANDLSLADLQT
-293 FDKKPTP
+293 FDRKRPP
-300 LTAEG
+300 MTAEG
-305 PVAIKLDAELAS
+305 PVAIKLDAELAPNS
-317 DSALRAFT
+317 TLRAFT
-325 GQFTVGA
+325 GQFTIGA
-332 GRVRIN
+332 GRVRID
-338 NPDATPFF
+338 NPDAVPFF
-346 IDEAS
+346 IDEAT
-351 GAVAWD
+351 GAVTWD
-357 EDARRFRID
+357 EDARHYRVD
-366 RLQVLAGLTH
+366 RLEVLAGLTH
-376 VEMQGWMAPPADTA
+376 VDAQGWMAPPTDTGR
-390 KVWTTHLESRDAQFS
+390 VWTTHLESRGSQFG
-405 PERPGANPVPVE
+405 PERPGANPVPLE
-417 SMVAD
+417 SIVVD
-422 ARFLETTSQFILDG
+422 ARFLETTSQFILDRL
-436 FTARGPTVD
+436 TARGPSVD
-445 VAVKAETAPDGD
+445 VGVKAETAPDGE
-457 GSSLKLNIDV
+457 GASLKLNIDV

-487 REWCAQNL
+487 REWCAENL
-495 HGGRLQGSLKSN
+495 HGGRLQGSLKAN
-507 WTAADLDAMAHKRGL
+507 WTAADIDAMAHKRGL
-522 PRESLHGEFTTR
+522 PRESLHGEFTTH
-534 DVGVDLL
+534 DVGVDLM
-541 PGLPIMMTDVG
+541 PGLPMMMSDEG

-588 DITPRPIVDASSRAH
+588 DITPRAIVDASSKAH

-616 REPLRRQAGLTL
+616 REPLRRQAGLTI

-636 AEGDLVLALKLG
+636 AEGDLVLDLKLG

-657 FHASGALD
+657 FHARRARQSPD
-665 NLQIEKFLADE
+665 REV
-676 KLDSATASFEADRNV
+676 SRRREAR
-691 LKIAGDGELLG
+691 IGDGLIPGQSQHVEDRG
-702 AATHVDVA
+702 RRRAARRCDPRGCRPRA
-710 RAPGEEGSAT
+710 RRGRDAT

-735 NFGSWLTGPLPIK
+735 NFSSWLTGPLPVK
-748 LKAPLTRA
+748 LKAPLSRA

-765 PAGVDNPV
+765 PAGVDNFV

-790 KPTPDGASLS
+790 KPSPEGASLS

-834 AGDDFKFDVVN
+834 AGDDFKVDVVN
-845 GESSLKVSAR
+845 GKSLLKISAR

-899 TNMELTASRRGGET
+899 TNMELTATRRGGET
-913 RLGNL
+913 QLGNL
-918 RGRIGG
+918 RGKIGA
-924 GAVTATGSGGETRI
+924 GAVVATGSGGETRI
-938 STSDAGALLRFAN
+938 STTDAGALVRFAN
-951 LYSHLEGGD
+951 LYSRLEGGD

-990 QLVSAAPQRASA
+990 QLVSAAPQRTSEE
-1002 GGAAAPVDAAR
+1002 GVVSVDAAR
-1013 VRFEKMTASFERSPG
+1013 VRFQKMTASFERTPG
-1028 KLTIQDGVIYNPS
+1028 KLAIQDAVIYNPNVE
-1041 IGLTTQG
+1041 LTAQG
-1048 AIDFEHN
+1048 GIDFQHN
-1055 QIDVSGSFVPA
+1055 QIDLSGSFVPA

-1079 GVLLSGGENDGV
+1079 GVLLSGGENGGV
-1091 FGLNYRVH
+1091 FGINYRVH
-1099 GSMSS
+1099 GSMSD
-1104 PTLTVNPLSA
+1104 PTVSVNALSA
-1114 IAPGILRRILGAIDG
+1114 IAPGIFHRILSAIDG
-1129 TTSRGAAHEPAGTAD
+1129 TTSRSGARDSAETGATM
-1144 TATRRPAR
+1144 TRRPAR

>member
-1 LVVRYSMTTR
+1 
-11 ARARAA
+11 
-17 VRGMAADAQGP
+17 
-28 RLRSRWRRI
+28 
-37 GAGRITHICLRTVE
+37 VE
-51 FIAALFIVGGLALA
+51 LAAALFIVGGLVLA
-65 SLLARGPL
+65 SMLARGPL

-79 DQIQTSLQERVG
+79 EQIQTSLQERVG
-91 DRYAI
+91 DRYAL

-106 SWGVGLGFKGLTVRD
+106 SWGLGLGFKGLTVRD

-129 APSGKI
+129 APSGKV
-135 GLDPFAAALLD
+135 GLDPFSAALLD

-157 DLRLRVAADG
+157 DLRMRVAADG

-174 SDSGATPIPLLSPV
+174 NDSGATPIPLP
-188 SAGAG
+188 AGASADG
-193 GTGLPALVGAAVE
+193 GASGLAALVGAAAE
-206 TMAGATQALDR
+206 AMAGATQALDR

-224 FEIDNEATQRSVVY
+224 FEIENEATQRSVVY
-238 NDFAVVFDHSG
+238 KDFAVTFDHSG
-249 SSARATLSATG
+249 SRAQATISATG

-265 TIAAQAA
+265 TIAAQASK
-272 EGDARTLSIR
+272 GDATTLSIQ
-282 AHDLSLADLQT
+282 AHDLSLADLQA
-293 FDKKPTP
+293 FDKKPP
-300 LTAEG
+300 PVTAEG
-305 PVAIKLDAELAS
+305 PIAIKLDAELTPES
-317 DSALRAFT
+317 TLRAFS
-325 GQFTVGA
+325 GQFSIGA
-332 GRVRIN
+332 GRVRID
-338 NPDATPFF
+338 NPDAVPFF

-357 EDARRFRID
+357 EDARRYQID
-366 RLQVLAGLTH
+366 KLQVLAGLTH
-376 VEMQGWMAPPADTA
+376 VDAQGWMAPPTVTN
-390 KVWTTHLESRDAQFS
+390 KVWTTHIESRGAQFG
-405 PERPGANPVPVE
+405 PERPGANPVALE
-417 SMVAD
+417 SMVFD
-422 ARFLETTSQFILDG
+422 ARFLEATSQFIVDG
-436 FTARGPTVD
+436 LTARGPTVD
-445 VAVKAETAPDGD
+445 VAVKAETAPDGE
-457 GSSLKLNIDV
+457 GASLKLAIDA
-467 GPSATADLIRLWPQF
+467 GPSATSDLVRLWPQF
-482 INPDV
+482 VNPDV

-495 HGGRLQGSLKSN
+495 HGGRLQGSLKAN

-541 PGLPIMMTDVG
+541 PGLPIMMTDEG
-552 TGSFTGHEFTVSGNH
+552 KGSFTGHEFTVSGDH
-567 ATMALSPS
+567 ATMVLSPS
-575 RRVQANDLAFTVP
+575 RRVQANDLSFTVP
-588 DITPRPIVDASSRAH
+588 DTTPRPIVDASAQAH
-603 MTGTADSLADLLM
+603 MTGTADALADLLM
-616 REPLRRQAGLTL
+616 REPLRRQVGFAIE
-628 DPATVKGQ
+628 PATVKGQ
-636 AEGDLVLALKLG
+636 AEGDLALDLKLG

-657 FHASGALD
+657 FHATGELD

-676 KLDSATASFEADRNV
+676 RLDSATATFEADRNL
-691 LKIAGDGELLG
+691 LKIVGDGELLG
-702 AATHVDVA
+702 AATHVEVV
-710 RAPGEEGSAT
+710 RAPGEEGVAT
-720 ITFALDAAGRAKRGL
+720 VTFALDAAARAKRGL
-735 NFGSWLTGPLPIK
+735 NFGSWLTGPLPVK

-765 PAGVDNPV
+765 AAGVDNPV

-779 AGKPGKATFLV
+779 PGKPGKATFLV
-790 KPTPDGASLS
+790 KPTPEGASLS
-800 NIAIELGVPMFRGSA
+800 NIAVELGVPMFRGSA
-815 QMDPAGAIESATI
+815 QMDPAGAVESATI

-834 AGDDFKFDVVN
+834 PGDDFRVDVVN
-845 GESSLKVSAR
+845 GAASLKASVR
-855 GASLDARA
+855 GTTLDARA
-863 FVKSI
+863 FVKS
-868 LEGGSSGQSATKDF
+868 LLDGASSGQSATKDF

-899 TNMELTASRRGGET
+899 TNMEVTASRRGGET

-924 GAVTATGSGGETRI
+924 GAVAATGSGGETRI

-990 QLVSAAPQRASA
+990 QLVSAAPQRASE
-1002 GGAAAPVDAAR
+1002 GATAPVDAAR

-1048 AIDFEHN
+1048 GIDFEHN

-1079 GVLLSGGENDGV
+1079 GVLLSGGDNDGV
-1091 FGLNYRVH
+1091 FGLSYRVH
-1099 GSMSS
+1099 GLMSS

-1129 TTSRGAAHEPAGTAD
+1129 TTSRGGAHDPAETGDAP
-1144 TATRRPAR
+1144 TRRPAR

>member
-1 LVVRYSMTTR
+1 LVGRHTMTTR

-17 VRGMAADAQGP
+17 VRSMAADAQGP

-37 GAGRITHICLRTVE
+37 SASRITHVCLRTVE
-51 FIAALFIVGGLALA
+51 FVAALFIVGGLALA

-106 SWGVGLGFKGLTVRD
+106 SWGVGLGFKGFTVRD

-129 APSGKI
+129 APSGKL

-174 SDSGATPIPLLSPV
+174 SDSGATPIPLPGATSPGG
-188 SAGAG
+188 SAP
-193 GTGLPALVGAAVE
+193 GLAAVVRAAAE
-206 TMAGATQALDR
+206 AMAGATQALDR

-224 FEIDNEATQRSVVY
+224 FEIENDATQRSVVY
-238 NDFAVVFDHSG
+238 KDFAVTFDHSG
-249 SSARATLSATG
+249 SRAHATISATG

-265 TIAAQAA
+265 TIMAQALD
-272 EGDARTLSIR
+272 GDAPTLSIQAR
-282 AHDLSLADLQT
+282 DLSLADLQA
-293 FDKKPTP
+293 FDEKPPP

-305 PVAIKLDAELAS
+305 PIAIKLDAELAP
-317 DSALRAFT
+317 DSALRAFS

-338 NPDATPFF
+338 NPDAVPFF

-357 EDARRFRID
+357 EGARRFRID

-376 VEMQGWMAPPADTA
+376 VEMQGWMATPTDTEE
-390 KVWTTHLESRDAQFS
+390 VWTTHLEARDAQFS
-405 PERPGANPVPVE
+405 PERPGADPVPVE

-422 ARFLETTSQFILDG
+422 ARFLETTSRFILDRL
-436 FTARGPTVD
+436 TARGPTVD
-445 VAVKAETAPDGD
+445 VAVQAETAPDGD

-522 PRESLHGEFTTR
+522 PRDSLHGEFTTH

-541 PGLPIMMTDVG
+541 PGLPIMMTDEG

-628 DPATVKGQ
+628 DPATIKGQ

-657 FHASGALD
+657 FHAGGALD

-676 KLDSATASFEADRNV
+676 KLESATATFEADRDS
-691 LKIAGDGELLG
+691 LKIAGDGQVLG
-702 AATHVDVA
+702 TPTHVEVA

-720 ITFALDAAGRAKRGL
+720 ITFALDAAGRARRGI
-735 NFGSWLTGPLPIK
+735 NFGSWLTGSLPIK

-765 PAGVDNPV
+765 PAGVENPV

-790 KPTPDGASLS
+790 KPSSEGASLS

-834 AGDDFKFDVVN
+834 AGDDFKVDVVN
-845 GESSLKVSAR
+845 SESSLKVSAR

-889 SVTGS
+889 SVMGS

-924 GAVTATGSGGETRI
+924 GAVAATGSGGETRI
-938 STSDAGALLRFAN
+938 STTDAGALLRFAN

-990 QLVSAAPQRASA
+990 QLVSAAPQRTSE
-1002 GGAAAPVDAAR
+1002 GGAVTVDAAR
-1013 VRFEKMTASFERSPG
+1013 VRFEKMTASFERTPG
-1028 KLTIQDGVIYNPS
+1028 KLTILDGVIYNPS

-1048 AIDFEHN
+1048 GIDFEHN

-1079 GVLLSGGENDGV
+1079 GLLLSGGENGGV
-1091 FGLNYRVH
+1091 FGINYRVH
-1099 GSMSS
+1099 GSMSD
-1104 PTLTVNPLSA
+1104 PTVSVNPLSA
-1114 IAPGILRRILGAIDG
+1114 IAPGIFHRILSAIDG
-1129 TTSRGAAHEPAGTAD
+1129 TTSRGAAREPSETGD

>member
-1 LVVRYSMTTR
+1 MTTR

-28 RLRSRWRRI
+28 RLRPRWRRI
-37 GAGRITHICLRTVE
+37 SAGRITHICLRTVE
-51 FIAALFIVGGLALA
+51 FIAALFIIGGLALA

-106 SWGVGLGFKGLTVRD
+106 SWGVGLGFKGFTVRD

-129 APSGKI
+129 APSGKL

-174 SDSGATPIPLLSPV
+174 SDLGATPIPLPGATS
-188 SAGAG
+188 SASGGAP
-193 GTGLPALVGAAVE
+193 GLAALVRAAAE
-206 TMAGATQALDR
+206 TMAGAAQALDR

-224 FEIDNEATQRSVVY
+224 FEIQNDATQRSVVY
-238 NDFAVVFDHSG
+238 KDFAVVFDHSG
-249 SSARATLSATG
+249 SRAQATISAIG

-265 TIAAQAA
+265 TIEAQASD
-272 EGDARTLSIR
+272 GDAPTLSIQG
-282 AHDLSLADLQT
+282 HDLSLADLQA
-293 FDKKPTP
+293 FDKTPPP

-305 PVAIKLDAELAS
+305 PIAFRLDAEVTPE
-317 DSALRAFT
+317 SALRVFT
-325 GQFTVGA
+325 GRFTVGA

-338 NPDATPFF
+338 NPDAVPFF

-351 GAVAWD
+351 GAMAWD
-357 EDARRFRID
+357 EDARRFRVD

-376 VEMQGWMAPPADTA
+376 VEMQGWMAPPTDPTR
-390 KVWTTHLESRDAQFS
+390 VWTTHLESRDAQFS
-405 PERPGANPVPVE
+405 PERPGASPVPVE

-422 ARFLETTSQFILDG
+422 ARFLETTSQFILDRL
-436 FTARGPTVD
+436 TARGPTVD
-445 VAVKAETAPDGD
+445 VGVKAEAAPDGD

-495 HGGRLQGSLKSN
+495 HGGRLQGSLKAN
-507 WTAADLDAMAHKRGL
+507 WTAADMDAMAHRRGL
-522 PRESLHGEFTTR
+522 PRESLHGEFTTH
-534 DVGVDLL
+534 DVGVDLM
-541 PGLPIMMTDVG
+541 PGLPIMISDEG

-588 DITPRPIVDASSRAH
+588 DITPRAIVDASSKAH

-616 REPLRRQAGLTL
+616 REPLRRQVGLTI
-628 DPATVKGQ
+628 DPASVKGQ
-636 AEGDLVLALKLG
+636 AEGDLLLDLKLG

-657 FHASGALD
+657 FHATGALE

-676 KLDSATASFEADRNV
+676 KLESATAAFQANRNM
-691 LKIAGDGELLG
+691 LKIVGDGDLLG
-702 AATHVDVA
+702 AATHVEVA
-710 RAPGEEGSAT
+710 RAPGEEGTAT
-720 ITFALDAAGRAKRGL
+720 LTFALDAAARARRGL
-735 NFGSWLTGPLPIK
+735 NFSAWLTGPLPVK
-748 LKAPLTRA
+748 LKAPLSRA

-765 PAGVDNPV
+765 PAGVDNFV

-790 KPTPDGASLS
+790 KPSPEGASLS

-834 AGDDFKFDVVN
+834 AGDDFKVDVVN
-845 GESSLKVSAR
+845 GESLLKISAR

-899 TNMELTASRRGGET
+899 TNMELTATRRGGET

-918 RGRIGG
+918 RGKIGA
-924 GAVTATGSGGETRI
+924 GAVVATGSGGETRI
-938 STSDAGALLRFAN
+938 STTDGGALVRFAN
-951 LYSHLEGGD
+951 LYSRLEGGD

-990 QLVSAAPQRASA
+990 QLVSAAPQRTSEE
-1002 GGAAAPVDAAR
+1002 GVVSVDAAR
-1013 VRFEKMTASFERSPG
+1013 VRFEKMTASFERTPG
-1028 KLTIQDGVIYNPS
+1028 KLAIQDAVIYNPNV
-1041 IGLTTQG
+1041 GLTAQG
-1048 AIDFEHN
+1048 GIDFQHN

-1079 GVLLSGGENDGV
+1079 GVLLSGGENGGV
-1091 FGLNYRVH
+1091 FGINYRVH
-1099 GSMSS
+1099 GSMSD
-1104 PTLTVNPLSA
+1104 PTVSVNALSA
-1114 IAPGILRRILGAIDG
+1114 IAPGIFHRILSAIDG
-1129 TTSRGAAHEPAGTAD
+1129 TTSRSGARDSAETGATM
-1144 TATRRPAR
+1144 TRRPAR